1 MDSITKR
8 IKSQALML
16 MFVLFAGLSLIVSC
30 ESSDPTATGPTA
42 DPDLFAD
49 VSGAENLTFEA
60 LFRSQK
66 LRVEGINQL
75 ILSGEYIDGDKVY
88 LLAAAV
94 YTIADTDTPIA
105 DGSYTFH
112 TVETKP
118 ESGSYAAAV
127 FRCITTTG
135 TEADTVQYD
144 AYLGTFT
151 LIPSGSDLNGTLEF
165 NAKARNSDDE
175 IRLENGHFFRAGA
188 R

>member
-1 MDSITKR
+1 MESITKR
-8 IKSQALML
+8 IKSQTLML
-16 MFVLFAGLSLIVSC
+16 LFVLSAALSLMVSC

-49 VSGAENLTFEA
+49 VSGVENLTFEA

-66 LRVEGINQL
+66 LRTDGTNQL
-75 ILSGEYIDGDKVY
+75 TLSGEYIDGDKTY

-94 YTIADTDTPIA
+94 YTIAVTDNPIA
-105 DGSYTFH
+105 DGSYTFY
-112 TVETKP
+112 TSDTKP

-135 TEADTVQYD
+135 TEADTVQYN
-144 AYLGTFT
+144 AFSGTFT

-165 NAKARNSDDE
+165 SAKARNSDDE